1 MSESLLYLLIC
12 AVVAFV
18 LLLLSCFKAR
28 GLWVCDCGHR
38 FHSSEELDRH
48 INECEGL
55 R

>member
-1 MSESLLYLLIC
+1 MSESLLYLLNC

-38 FHSSEELDRH
+38 FHSSEELDVGGEDR
-48 INECEGL
+48 G
-55 R
+55 